1 MRSKITKK
9 RVLGLTLAAA
19 LAVTGTIAFA
29 SSSQAAAGKVVITPT
44 SGPEATAGKVITLT
58 GTGFKVGSV
67 TKVGTVAN
75 SGVQFNTAT
84 TCPATSAAA
93 DATAIFDATTR
104 SVVSA
109 TKLVVTVPALTAA
122 VAPVTTQKW
131 SVCVYDTAS
140 PNVLLSSGS
149 YSTLPAPVL
158 TSLSPAS
165 GSNAGG
171 DTVTVVGTGFTK
183 TSKVKFGT
191 VASTKVTVSTDGTTI
206 TAVTP
211 SEAAATTVVSVT
223 TEGGTNA
230 PVVGSADEFSF
241 KNAIT
246 LSPVSGDGTAGNTID
261 ITGVGF
267 SALAAT
273 PSVVFTRAGMTS
285 ATDDIATCSD
295 VQLVSDTELICTA
308 PDLTSTNGAFV
319 VVVTSDATK
328 YMADATVA
336 NRPDFETVLS
346 SGAAYISAPF

>member
-1 MRSKITKK
+1 M
-9 RVLGLTLAAA
+9 
-19 LAVTGTIAFA
+19 
-29 SSSQAAAGKVVITPT
+29 
-44 SGPEATAGKVITLT
+44 
-58 GTGFKVGSV
+58 
-67 TKVGTVAN
+67 
-75 SGVQFNTAT
+75 
-84 TCPATSAAA
+84 
-93 DATAIFDATTR
+93 
-104 SVVSA
+104 VSA

-171 DTVTVVGTGFTK
+171 DTVTIIGTGFTK

-191 VASTKVTVSTDGTTI
+191 VASAKVTVSTDGTTI

-211 SEAAATTVVSVT
+211 SEAAATTVVAVT

-241 KNAIT
+241 KNAIVV
-246 LSPVSGDGTAGNTID
+246 SPVSGDGTVGNTID
-261 ITGVGF
+261 IIGVGF
-267 SALAAT
+267 SAVTSPA
-273 PSVVFTRAGMTS
+273 VVFTRAGMTS

-295 VQLVSDTELICTA
+295 VQVVSDTELICTA
-308 PDLTSTNGAFV
+308 PDLTSTTGAFAI
-319 VVVTSDATK
+319 VVTSDASK
-328 YMADATVA
+328 FMADATPG

-346 SGAAYISAPF
+346 SGAAYIAAPF